1 MNKEYN
7 GYANY
12 QTWRIFNDVLS
23 NIDFTEKV
31 TGIYLQEIVEDVVF
45 SNYEMK
51 SGSHLVQDF
60 ATTFVNLVDYED
72 IAETINL
79 DIK

>member
-12 QTWRIFNDVLS
+12 QTWRVFNDILS
-23 NIDFTEKV
+23 NIYFTEKV
-31 TGIYLQEIVEDVVF
+31 VPIQLQEIVQDVVF

-51 SGSHLVQDF
+51 NGSHLVHDYA
-60 ATTFVNLVDYED
+60 ATFINLVDYND
-72 IAETINL
+72 IAEKINF

>member
-1 MNKEYN
+1 MSKEYN

-12 QTWRIFNDVLS
+12 QTWRIFNDILS

-31 TGIYLQEIVEDVVF
+31 TGTHLQEIVQDVVF
-45 SNYEMK
+45 SNYEMT
-51 SGSHLVQDF
+51 SGSHLVQDY